1 MTDNM
6 DEFIAV
12 RLESGPADCPSLTM
26 EWMNLHRI
34 RYTETGYHYML
45 QKMNRHM
52 KSLERYGIVRYTGKV
67 VSSNIR
73 AKIWELDINDEE

>member
-26 EWMNLHRI
+26 EWMNLHGI

-52 KSLERYGIVRYTGKV
+52 E
-67 VSSNIR
+67 
-73 AKIWELDINDEE
+73 

>member
-26 EWMNLHRI
+26 EWMNLHGI
-34 RYTETGYHYML
+34 RYTDSGYHYML

-52 KSLERYGIVRYTGKV
+52 KSLERYGIVCYTGRV

-73 AKIWELDINDEE
+73 AKIWEMVK

>member
-6 DEFIAV
+6 DEFITA
-12 RLESGPADCPSLTM
+12 RLEYGPTDCTSLTI
-26 EWMNLHRI
+26 EWIKMHGI
-34 RYTETGYHYML
+34 RYTDSGYHYTL

-73 AKIWELDINDEE
+73 AKIWELVE

>member
-26 EWMNLHRI
+26 EWMNLHGI
-34 RYTETGYHYML
+34 RYTDSGYHYML

-73 AKIWELDINDEE
+73 AKIWELDINEE